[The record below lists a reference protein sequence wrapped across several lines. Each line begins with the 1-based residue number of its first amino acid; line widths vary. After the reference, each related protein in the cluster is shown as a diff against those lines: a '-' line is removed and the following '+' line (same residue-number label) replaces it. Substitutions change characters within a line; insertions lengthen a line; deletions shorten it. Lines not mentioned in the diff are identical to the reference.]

1 MFLMDY
7 AYRLGPIYDCI
18 RDKFMFIKSYIAI
31 VLFNNAYELQLTY
44 ETVKG
49 NVKCQEG
56 TWSNCI
62 RYF

>member
-56 TWSNCI
+56 T
-62 RYF
+62 